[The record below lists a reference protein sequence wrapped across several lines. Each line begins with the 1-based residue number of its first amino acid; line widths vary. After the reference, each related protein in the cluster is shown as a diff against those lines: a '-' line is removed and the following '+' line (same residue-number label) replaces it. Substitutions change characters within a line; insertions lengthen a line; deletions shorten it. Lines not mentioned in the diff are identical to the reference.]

1 MDNDKEIERLR
12 ALLQALTAD
21 RLRLR
26 ERIDDLSA
34 LAERQAEEL
43 AVLRPAVRRRAA

>member
-12 ALLQALTAD
+12 ALLQALTSE

-26 ERIDDLSA
+26 ERIDDLEA

-43 AVLRPAVRRRAA
+43 AAMRPARSRAA